1 MIIIW
6 WSSSLAW
13 PSSDDD
19 HHWREQ
25 HLSAKTCGTRLTS
38 GVDLRCHRT
47 QFHDCASKAGALC
60 YEEIHFDHDYDSGDN
75 HDAETKHRK
84 RFKGGVLV
92 GEAFELVEHIFK
104 AKSWTFI
111 HWLNPFLWSFHD
123 EFDDWIADT
132 PIKIVS
138 EVQLYCKMIMDYDD
152 QWWS

>member
-19 HHWREQ
+19 HHWHDH
-25 HLSAKTCGTRLTS
+25 HLSAKTCGPRLTS

-47 QFHDCASKAGALC
+47 QFHDCESKAGALC

-84 RFKGGVLV
+84 RFKGDVLV

-111 HWLNPFLWSFHD
+111 HWLNESLFMIISWWIWWLDRRRKYTNKNSVWSPIVLKDDHGLW
-123 EFDDWIADT
+123 W
-132 PIKIVS
+132 
-138 EVQLYCKMIMDYDD
+138 
-152 QWWS
+152 